1 MPCFDKFWPLV
12 NVVQLA
18 NTDSGT
24 LDRRYLETHRS
35 AAMSKTFTN
44 LREVSGHHSLP
55 PGDYVI
61 IPSTFEPNE
70 EGDFVL
76 RIFSEQKHEVK

>member
-1 MPCFDKFWPLV
+1 
-12 NVVQLA
+12 
-18 NTDSGT
+18 
-24 LDRRYLETHRS
+24 
-35 AAMSKTFTN
+35 MSKTFTN